1 MQTWNKFKIFWLL
14 VNAYKKPFWFNNRY
28 IVNTINYNYLI
39 SNFCFEQAYNCKHI
53 SVTTQTSSCCIFSFV
68 LFHFFSK
75 LIFLGLKLASFYFL
89 FTIQFNFSRIAL
101 DQEEKNIILHL
112 FKYMPFSS
120 SCSIEV
126 GTTQIFIP
134 RISAF
139 FLNLPKSHKNMP
151 NFISCIECFF
161 CFTRRNWVEF
171 FVTTSNCIKATIE
184 FLSLVYENMNL
195 AQRTY
200 ITLK

>member
-1 MQTWNKFKIFWLL
+1 MHRNIFQKHFKRHQVAFFFFLL
-14 VNAYKKPFWFNNRY
+14 HLMP
-28 IVNTINYNYLI
+28 
-39 SNFCFEQAYNCKHI
+39 
-53 SVTTQTSSCCIFSFV
+53 
-68 LFHFFSK
+68 K
-75 LIFLGLKLASFYFL
+75 LIFLCLKLASFCFL

-161 CFTRRNWVEF
+161 
-171 FVTTSNCIKATIE
+171 FVLPEEIE
-184 FLSLVYENMNL
+184 WNFL
-195 AQRTY
+195 
-200 ITLK
+200 

>member
-1 MQTWNKFKIFWLL
+1 MYRIL
-14 VNAYKKPFWFNNRY
+14 VTP
-28 IVNTINYNYLI
+28 
-39 SNFCFEQAYNCKHI
+39 
-53 SVTTQTSSCCIFSFV
+53 QTSSSCIFFV
-68 LFHFFSK
+68 LFHFFLK

-126 GTTQIFIP
+126 CTTQIFIR

-161 CFTRRNWVEF
+161 CFIRRNWVEF
-171 FVTTSNCIKATIE
+171 FVTTSNWCA
-184 FLSLVYENMNL
+184 VCR
-195 AQRTY
+195 QP
-200 ITLK
+200 

>member
-1 MQTWNKFKIFWLL
+1 M
-14 VNAYKKPFWFNNRY
+14 
-28 IVNTINYNYLI
+28 
-39 SNFCFEQAYNCKHI
+39 
-53 SVTTQTSSCCIFSFV
+53 
-68 LFHFFSK
+68 
-75 LIFLGLKLASFYFL
+75 ASFYFL

-161 CFTRRNWVEF
+161 LFYQKKLSGIFCDNFKLYIGNYRVTLPSVWKYESCTTKLHNSHWTSYLVHEASTWSGQSRRF
-171 FVTTSNCIKATIE
+171 
-184 FLSLVYENMNL
+184 Y
-195 AQRTY
+195 Y
-200 ITLK
+200 ITSKTIPNARAFLIVLPGPVCNFLHFLVNSIFTVKKWVWQGTNFDRLS